1 MTHQQPLRILLSR
14 ATADRL
20 RNRIDEVLGGRP
32 HELLVAEPTRG
43 HAHGNADVAYISRE
57 VTGSSTKHVLTESL
71 EAFYESL
78 RASPRLGWV
87 HVHSAGLDRP
97 IFPELMARG
106 VKVTPSSG
114 ANAEPVMQTAL
125 AGLLALARHFPD
137 FMRAQRENRWLKAG
151 EQTMPRDLVG
161 QKAVIVGWGV
171 IGQRLGELLR
181 ALGLRISVV
190 RSSARPVEGAQECVA
205 FEDMACILGDADWLV
220 LACPLTERTRF
231 LVDGAMLAALPP
243 HAGLINVARGEVV
256 REAELVAAL
265 REGRLAG
272 AYLDV
277 YEHEP
282 LAADSPLW
290 QMPNVIATPHAA
302 GHSDGNAARVDDIFL
317 DFLGRWSA
325 EHP

>member
-1 MTHQQPLRILLSR
+1 MSNQQPLRILLSR

-20 RNRIDEVLGGRP
+20 RERVEKVLDGRP
-32 HELLVAEPTRG
+32 HELLIAEATRG
-43 HAHGNADVAYISRE
+43 HAHGNADIAYISRE

-78 RASPRLGWV
+78 RASPSLQWV

-97 IFPELMARG
+97 IFPELIARG

-114 ANAEPVMQTAL
+114 ANAEPVMQNAL
-125 AGLLALARHFPD
+125 AGLLALARHFPEL
-137 FMRAQRENRWLKAG
+137 MRAQRENRWLKAG
-151 EQTMPRDLVG
+151 ELTMPRDLRG

-171 IGQRLGELLR
+171 IGQGLGKLLR
-181 ALGLRISVV
+181 ALGLRVSVV
-190 RSSARPVEGAQECVA
+190 RSSAQAVEGADECVA
-205 FEDMACILGDADWLV
+205 FEDMASILGDADWLV

-231 LVDGAMLAALPP
+231 LVDGAMLAALP
-243 HAGLINVARGEVV
+243 ARACLINVARGEVV
-256 REAELVAAL
+256 REAELIAAL

-282 LAADSPLW
+282 LAAESPLW
-290 QMPNVIATPHAA
+290 QLPNVIATPHSA
-302 GHSDGNAARVDDIFL
+302 GHSDGNAGRVDGIFL
-317 DFLGRWSA
+317 DFLGRWA
-325 EHP
+325 ADHP